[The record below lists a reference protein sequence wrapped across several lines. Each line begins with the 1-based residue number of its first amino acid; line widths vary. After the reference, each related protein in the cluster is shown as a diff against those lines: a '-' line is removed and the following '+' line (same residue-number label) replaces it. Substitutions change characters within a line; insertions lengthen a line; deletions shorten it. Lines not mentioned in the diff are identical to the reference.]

1 MHAGQGANQQ
11 TPCKKLLLKILDL
24 TVLLILGRVVFSP
37 EPSFTYSHM
46 IEINDG
52 TVSKRGDKRA

>member
-24 TVLLILGRVVFSP
+24 TVLLILGGVVFSP
-37 EPSFTYSHM
+37 ELSFTYSHM
-46 IEINDG
+46 IEIKDG
-52 TVSKRGDKRA
+52 TVSKREDKRA